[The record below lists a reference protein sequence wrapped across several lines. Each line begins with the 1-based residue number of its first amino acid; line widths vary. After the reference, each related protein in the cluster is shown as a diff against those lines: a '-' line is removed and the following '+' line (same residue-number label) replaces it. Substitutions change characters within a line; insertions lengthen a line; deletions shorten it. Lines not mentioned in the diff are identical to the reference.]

1 MSKMIPDP
9 EGYFSEF
16 VPQRD
21 ELLKALEEEAQVE
34 GIPIIGPVMGELL
47 HILARSAEARMIL
60 ELGTATGYSAI
71 HLARACQAVGG
82 RLITVE
88 WDREM
93 AKRAETNLHEA
104 GLSEVVEVMSGDAN
118 ELLSAMQGPFDL
130 IFMDIDK
137 EYYVDLLPHCHRIL
151 RVGGL
156 LVTDNVGFQSSD
168 RFNREIFSRAEWKVV
183 HLLSFL
189 PGHSP
194 EKDGLSLALRVE

>member
-21 ELLKALEEEAQVE
+21 ELLKALEEEAQKE
-34 GIPIIGPVMGELL
+34 GIPIIGPVVGELL
-47 HILARSAEARMIL
+47 YILARTAEARMIL

-71 HLARACQAVGG
+71 HLGRACQAVGG

-93 AKRAETNLHEA
+93 AKKAENNLHEA
-104 GLSEVVEVMSGDAN
+104 GVDEVAEVMIGDAT
-118 ELLSAMQGPFDL
+118 ELLMAMEGPLDF

-137 EYYVDLLPHCHRIL
+137 EYYADLLPHCHRIL

-168 RFNREIFSRAEWKVV
+168 PFNREVFSRAEWRVV